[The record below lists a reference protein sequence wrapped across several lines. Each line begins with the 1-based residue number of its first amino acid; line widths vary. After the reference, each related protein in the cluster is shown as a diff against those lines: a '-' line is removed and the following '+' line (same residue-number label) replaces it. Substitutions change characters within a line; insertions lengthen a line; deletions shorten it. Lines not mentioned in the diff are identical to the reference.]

1 MKLPRFSKN
10 VTNMRRTQ
18 RGDFLIE
25 SLIGVL
31 LIGIVGVGIAQTAQ
45 RVSKTQSLTQEQAI
59 AIANLEGLAKGGRQI
74 SACNG
79 VVTAAQLKGFQVD
92 AVNSAACQ
100 APVPLPVQIN
110 GVTVQVNPPAIIQ
123 ASKTYGIG
131 DDATQVDI
139 RIGQAI

>member
-31 LIGIVGVGIAQTAQ
+31 LIGIVGVGIAQTSS

-59 AIANLEGLAKGGRQI
+59 AISNLEGLTKGGRQNQ
-74 SACNG
+74 ACING
-79 VVTAAQLKGFQVD
+79 ASFKGFQVD
-92 AVNSAACQ
+92 VNSAACQ
-100 APVPLPVQIN
+100 APVPVPVQIN
-110 GVTVQVNPPAIIQ
+110 GITVQVNPPAIIQ
-123 ASKTYGIG
+123 ASKTYGTG
-131 DDATQVDI
+131 DDTTQVDI